1 MSQPTVI
8 TAPSADAYRNTIS
21 AYAARGFQ
29 TLRDEGSRITL
40 SKKKP
45 FNWPLALICLFIPI
59 IGWIALIFILMASG
73 RGAEVV
79 EIVLDSAAAARS
91 PA

>member
-1 MSQPTVI
+1 MSHPTVI
-8 TAPSADAYRNTIS
+8 TAPSAEAYRTTIA

-29 TLRDEGSRITL
+29 TLRDEGNRITL
-40 SKKKP
+40 SKRKS
-45 FNWPLALICLFIPI
+45 FNWPLAIICLLIPVV
-59 IGWIALIFILMASG
+59 GWIALIFILMASG

-79 EIVLDSAAAARS
+79 EIVLDSAAAART